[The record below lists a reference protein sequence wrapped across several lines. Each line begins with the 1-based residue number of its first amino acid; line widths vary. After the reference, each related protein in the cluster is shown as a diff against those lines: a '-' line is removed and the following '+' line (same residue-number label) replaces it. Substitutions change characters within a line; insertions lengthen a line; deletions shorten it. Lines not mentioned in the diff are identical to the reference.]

1 MQIGSS
7 SWLIIR
13 TSARFQTSRLF
24 GKSFERSKRRCEA
37 TTGRTKLNM
46 NATLSLERY
55 NQLLAPAR
63 ERFETS
69 PGLNAIRS
77 TNDPRLLEAFL
88 LYFCA
93 IGAQMTEPVERWI
106 RRAADRCAVLGLS
119 ELAQALTRHARAEA
133 GHHLMMIA
141 DLRSLAGH
149 WNLRH
154 TPPVDAEELLRLVP
168 SYGASGYCLVHEE
181 NIAGNT
187 PYAQIAIEYEI
198 EQLPLR
204 YGGLFVARCLEI
216 FGPEI
221 LPGLSFVTEHIDLD
235 IGHTKFNAQE
245 LAKLIDRIPESM
257 AALVAAGSAALDA
270 YAQFLTDCVEL
281 AENHCQAFGAL
292 SEAPSQFLSWQLR
305 CPLRDSMSSAG
316 KSSAEWLDEV
326 RSLRGAVLFENGRR
340 PKFKTGDGGYADSD
354 PIDLYSWH
362 VLAYAGDS
370 LAGCVR
376 VYPLDGNSPAC
387 LTETLLGERQFRET
401 LHKLGSHRSEV
412 IEIGRW
418 VVDPALRAQNGLAPG
433 IGLQLAASAGALALA
448 LVNQS
453 EARNPTAIFSAG
465 SQDNQY
471 LMLSRLGLKTVSGI
485 EPVISTEYDDV
496 IRVMYCT
503 RTQKLRRRFQGMM
516 DAMANVMGIDQM
528 LRVSAFDSR

>member
-1 MQIGSS
+1 
-7 SWLIIR
+7 L
-13 TSARFQTSRLF
+13 ARVLS
-24 GKSFERSKRRCEA
+24 EA
-37 TTGRTKLNM
+37 NEGAKQPQEGTKLNM
-46 NATLSLERY
+46 NATPSLERY

-77 TNDPRLLEAFL
+77 TSDPRFLEAFL

-106 RRAADRCAVLGLS
+106 RRAAHRCAALGLR
-119 ELAQALTRHARAEA
+119 ELAEALTRHARAEA

-154 TPPVDAEELLRLVP
+154 TPPVDADQLLLRVP
-168 SYGASGYCLVHEE
+168 SFGARRYCLVHED

-204 YGGLFVARCLEI
+204 YGGLFVARCMEI
-216 FGPEI
+216 FGADI
-221 LPGLSFVTEHIDLD
+221 LPSLSFVTEHIDLD
-235 IGHTKFNAQE
+235 IGHTQFNALE
-245 LAKLIDRIPESM
+245 LAKLIDRIPESLP
-257 AALVAAGSAALDA
+257 ALVSAGSAALGA
-270 YAQFLTDCVEL
+270 YEQFLTDCVEL
-281 AENHCQAFGAL
+281 AENHCHASPIL
-292 SEAPSQFLSWQLR
+292 SEEPSQFLSWQLH
-305 CPLRDSMSSAG
+305 CPLRDSMSAAG
-316 KSSAEWLDEV
+316 ESSPQWLDEV
-326 RSLRGAVLFENGRR
+326 RSLRGAALFDNGRR
-340 PKFKTGDGGYADSD
+340 PKFKTDDGCYADSD
-354 PIDLYSWH
+354 PIDFDAWH

-370 LAGCVR
+370 LVGCVR
-376 VYPLDGNSPAC
+376 VYPLAGNGVPC
-387 LTETLLGERQFRET
+387 LTENLLGEKQFLET
-401 LHKLGSHRSEV
+401 LRTLGSHRNNT

-418 VVDPALRAQNGLAPG
+418 VVDPVLRAQNGLAPG
-433 IGLQLAASAGALALA
+433 IGVQLAASAGALALA

-453 EARNPTAIFSAG
+453 EDVNAIAIFSAG
-465 SQDNQY
+465 SRDNQY

-485 EPVISTEYDDV
+485 EPVISAEYDDV

-503 RTQKLRRRFQGMM
+503 RTQKLQRRFQRMT
-516 DAMANVMGIDQM
+516 DAMANAMGIDQM

>member
-1 MQIGSS
+1 
-7 SWLIIR
+7 
-13 TSARFQTSRLF
+13 
-24 GKSFERSKRRCEA
+24 
-37 TTGRTKLNM
+37 M
-46 NATLSLERY
+46 NATPSLEKY
-55 NQLLAPAR
+55 NQLMAPAR

-77 TNDPRLLEAFL
+77 TNDPRFLEAFL

-106 RRAADRCAVLGLS
+106 GRAAQRCAALGLP

-141 DLRSLAGH
+141 DLRSLAAH

-154 TPPVDAEELLRLVP
+154 TPPVDADELLRLTP
-168 SYGASGYCLVHEE
+168 TYGASRYCLVHEE

-216 FGPEI
+216 FGPDI
-221 LPGLSFVTEHIDLD
+221 LPSLSFVTEHIDLD

-245 LAKLIDRIPESM
+245 LAKLIDRIPESLPS
-257 AALVAAGSAALDA
+257 LVVAGSAALGA

-281 AENHCQAFGAL
+281 AENHCHAFPTP

-305 CPLRDSMSSAG
+305 CPLRDSMSGAG
-316 KSSAEWLDEV
+316 ESSPQWLDEV
-326 RSLRGAVLFENGRR
+326 RSLRGAALFDHGRR
-340 PKFKTGDGGYADSD
+340 PKFKTDDGRYADSD
-354 PIDLYSWH
+354 PIDLYAWH

-370 LAGCVR
+370 LVGCVR
-376 VYPLDGNSPAC
+376 VYPLAGNGVPS
-387 LTETLLGERQFRET
+387 LTETLLSEEQFLQT
-401 LHKLGSHRSEV
+401 LRRLGSRRDNT

-418 VVDPALRAQNGLAPG
+418 VVDPALRAQNGLAAG
-433 IGLQLAASAGALALA
+433 IGIQLAASAGALALA
-448 LVNQS
+448 LMNQS
-453 EARNPTAIFSAG
+453 EDVNAIAIFSAG
-465 SQDNQY
+465 SRDNQY
-471 LMLSRLGLKTVSGI
+471 LMLSRLGLRPVSGI
-485 EPVISTEYDDV
+485 KPVISTEYNDV
-496 IRVMYCT
+496 IRVMYCA
-503 RTQKLRRRFQGMM
+503 RNQKLQPRFQRMM
-516 DAMANVMGIDQM
+516 DAMAKTIGVDQM
-528 LRVSAFDSR
+528 LPVPALDSR